1 MFPLL
6 GFEPGELVAV
16 RQCHQTCCRRCSVA
30 DRQPAMAVPTGLL
43 RVSDDEAPVHV
54 NTVTIESQ
62 PHLPTDRARG
72 RTLLLKGE
80 GEAVGR
86 GSRMGC
92 WTQGKDTLLLKFY
105 SQTGSYDY

>member
-6 GFEPGELVAV
+6 GFEPGELVTV
-16 RQCHQTCCRRCSVA
+16 RQCHQTCCRRRSMA
-30 DRQPAMAVPTGLL
+30 DHQPAMAVPTGLL

-62 PHLPTDRARG
+62 PHLPTNRARG

-80 GEAVGR
+80 GEAVG
-86 GSRMGC
+86 
-92 WTQGKDTLLLKFY
+92 
-105 SQTGSYDY
+105 

>member
-6 GFEPGELVAV
+6 GFEPGELAAV
-16 RQCHQTCCRRCSVA
+16 WRCHQTYCRYCSVA
-30 DRQPAMAVPTGLL
+30 DRQPAMAVTTGLL

-72 RTLLLKGE
+72 RTLLLRGE
-80 GEAVGR
+80 GEAVGQ

-92 WTQGKDTLLLKFY
+92 RTQGKDTLLLKILLPNR
-105 SQTGSYDY
+105 

>member
-6 GFEPGELVAV
+6 GFEPGELVTV
-16 RQCHQTCCRRCSVA
+16 QRHHQTCCRHRSVA
-30 DRQPAMAVPTGLL
+30 DRQPVIAVPTGLL
-43 RVSDDEAPVHV
+43 RVSDDEAPIHV

-72 RTLLLKGE
+72 CTLLLRGE
-80 GEAVGR
+80 GEAIRR

-92 WTQGKDTLLLKFY
+92 RIQGKDTLLLKILLPN
-105 SQTGSYDY
+105 Q

>member
-6 GFEPGELVAV
+6 GFEPGELVTV
-16 RQCHQTCCRRCSVA
+16 RRRHQTCCRCHSAA
-30 DRQPAMAVPTGLL
+30 DRQLAMAVPTGLL
-43 RVSDDEAPVHV
+43 RVSDNEAPVHV

-72 RTLLLKGE
+72 RTLLLRGE

-92 WTQGKDTLLLKFY
+92 QTQGKDTLLLKILLPNR
-105 SQTGSYDY
+105 

>member
-16 RQCHQTCCRRCSVA
+16 RWCHQTCCRCRSMA
-30 DRQPAMAVPTGLL
+30 DHQPAMAVPTGLL
-43 RVSDDEAPVHV
+43 RVSDNEAPVHV

-62 PHLPTDRARG
+62 PHLPTNRARG

-80 GEAVGR
+80 GKAVGQ

-92 WTQGKDTLLLKFY
+92 RTQGKDTLLLKILLPNR
-105 SQTGSYDY
+105 

>member
-6 GFEPGELVAV
+6 GFEPGELAAV
-16 RQCHQTCCRRCSVA
+16 RRRHQTYCRRRSMA

-43 RVSDDEAPVHV
+43 RVSDDKAPVHV

-62 PHLPTDRARG
+62 PHLPTNRARG
-72 RTLLLKGE
+72 RTLLLRGE

-92 WTQGKDTLLLKFY
+92 QTQGKDTLLLKILLPNR
-105 SQTGSYDY
+105 

>member
-16 RQCHQTCCRRCSVA
+16 RRCHLTCCRCRSTA
-30 DRQPAMAVPTGLL
+30 DHQPAMAVPTGLL
-43 RVSDDEAPVHV
+43 RVLDDEAPVHV

-62 PHLPTDRARG
+62 PHLPTNRARG
-72 RTLLLKGE
+72 RTLLLRGE

-92 WTQGKDTLLLKFY
+92 WTQGKDTLLLKILLPNR
-105 SQTGSYDY
+105 

>member
-1 MFPLL
+1 M
-6 GFEPGELVAV
+6 
-16 RQCHQTCCRRCSVA
+16 A

-72 RTLLLKGE
+72 RTLLLRRE
-80 GEAVGR
+80 GEAIG
-86 GSRMGC
+86 
-92 WTQGKDTLLLKFY
+92 
-105 SQTGSYDY
+105 

>member
-6 GFEPGELVAV
+6 GFEPGELATV
-16 RQCHQTCCRRCSVA
+16 RQRHQTYCRCCSVA
-30 DRQPAMAVPTGLL
+30 DHQLAMAVSTGLL

-72 RTLLLKGE
+72 RTLPLRGE
-80 GEAVGR
+80 GEAIRR
-86 GSRMGC
+86 GS
-92 WTQGKDTLLLKFY
+92 
-105 SQTGSYDY
+105 

>member
-16 RQCHQTCCRRCSVA
+16 RRCHQTCCRRRSTA

-43 RVSDDEAPVHV
+43 RVSDDEAPIHV

-92 WTQGKDTLLLKFY
+92 RTQGKDTLLLKILLPNR
-105 SQTGSYDY
+105 

>member
-6 GFEPGELVAV
+6 GFEPGELAAV
-16 RQCHQTCCRRCSVA
+16 RRCHQTYCICHSAA
-30 DRQPAMAVPTGLL
+30 DHQPAMAVPTGLL

-72 RTLLLKGE
+72 AYPSSKRE
-80 GEAVGR
+80 GEAVG
-86 GSRMGC
+86 
-92 WTQGKDTLLLKFY
+92 
-105 SQTGSYDY
+105 

>member
-6 GFEPGELVAV
+6 GFEPGELVAMQ
-16 RQCHQTCCRRCSVA
+16 RCHQTCCRRCSMA
-30 DRQPAMAVPTGLL
+30 DHQPAMAVPTGLL
-43 RVSDDEAPVHV
+43 RVSDNEAPIHV

-72 RTLLLKGE
+72 RTLLLRGE

-86 GSRMGC
+86 GS
-92 WTQGKDTLLLKFY
+92 
-105 SQTGSYDY
+105 

>member
-6 GFEPGELVAV
+6 GFEPGELVAM
-16 RQCHQTCCRRCSVA
+16 RWRHQTCCRCCSMA
-30 DRQPAMAVPTGLL
+30 DRQLVMAVPTGLL
-43 RVSDDEAPVHV
+43 RVLDDEAPVHV

-72 RTLLLKGE
+72 HTLLLKGE

-86 GSRMGC
+86 GSRWVAGPRERIPS
-92 WTQGKDTLLLKFY
+92 F
-105 SQTGSYDY
+105 

>member
-16 RQCHQTCCRRCSVA
+16 RRCHQTCCRCRSMA
-30 DRQPAMAVPTGLL
+30 DHQPAMAVPTGLL
-43 RVSDDEAPVHV
+43 RVSDDEAPVQV

-62 PHLPTDRARG
+62 PHLHTDRAQG
-72 RTLLLKGE
+72 CTLLLKGK
-80 GEAVGR
+80 GEAVGQ

-92 WTQGKDTLLLKFY
+92 RTQGKDTLLLKILLPNR
-105 SQTGSYDY
+105 